1 MTSVN
6 FEYDFYPWCRI
17 TLISYFFIFK
27 MLTLDLE
34 EDENRTFFYR
44 NATESRKNITEKE
57 PNLMKHFF

>member
-1 MTSVN
+1 
-6 FEYDFYPWCRI
+6 
-17 TLISYFFIFK
+17 

-57 PNLMKHFF
+57 PNLMNLIFFRYKSKNVSKMKILKIQ

>member
-1 MTSVN
+1 
-6 FEYDFYPWCRI
+6 
-17 TLISYFFIFK
+17 

-57 PNLMKHFF
+57 PNLMKHFFRYKSKNVSEMKILKIQ